1 MDIREEMAST
11 EHSLNDRQAMQY
23 KLSEA
28 LVETYGMYNQSHDSD
43 GAHYMPVSPFSADG
57 MVCSNCVAYEGPRAC
72 HLVEGDIDPN
82 GLCKLWVIPGDLMV
96 GAEMYSDEETQVRGV
111 PVSIGYRAL
120 SLRQDRKPA
129 GSSGGG
135 QFAGKT
141 GGAGAGGAVG
151 GYSGAGD
158 ALEAGGMPP
167 SLASAITK
175 GNHVSDSPPDP
186 LSRHPKYN
194 KLVAKTLTPEEV
206 KTSFKEGFD
215 RGASGTMLD
224 SDIAGVNAPAVVAS
238 ASADKSGYFAG
249 VSPATGHA
257 PMKADIAAAG
267 ALAGA
272 RSRIAK
278 GDTSFKTLTK
288 KDAGHPGNKLYESIQ
303 ASKTQPGRSL
313 PADEVAGAYTAVEV
327 EERLVAG
334 RTFEMRATPTAITAT
349 ADSDDMPMTFRGY
362 AALFNSPSQ
371 PLPFI
376 ETIKPGAF
384 KRSLNSG
391 KEIRMYLNHD
401 SNKILAS
408 TRSGTL
414 RLTEDSRG
422 LMVEADIPPTTYGKD
437 VSILMQRGDVHS
449 MSFGFT
455 VPNAGD
461 SWSGDGRS
469 RELREVILHEVSVV
483 TGFPAYQATEGQ
495 ATINP

>member
-1 MDIREEMAST
+1 MDIREEMTST
-11 EHSLNDRQAMQY
+11 EHPLNDRQAMQY

-82 GLCKLWVIPGDLMV
+82 GLCKLWVIPEDLMV

-120 SLRQDRKPA
+120 LLRQDRKPA

-141 GGAGAGGAVG
+141 GGGGAVASGAGGAGG
-151 GYSGAGD
+151 GYSD
-158 ALEAGGMPP
+158 
-167 SLASAITK
+167 
-175 GNHVSDSPPDP
+175 
-186 LSRHPKYN
+186 
-194 KLVAKTLTPEEV
+194 
-206 KTSFKEGFD
+206 
-215 RGASGTMLD
+215 ASG
-224 SDIAGVNAPAVVAS
+224 AEEA
-238 ASADKSGYFAG
+238 K
-249 VSPATGHA
+249 ATV
-257 PMKADIAAAG
+257 G
-267 ALAGA
+267 ALN
-272 RSRIAK
+272 S
-278 GDTSFKTLTK
+278 D
-288 KDAGHPGNKLYESIQ
+288 
-303 ASKTQPGRSL
+303 RSL

-422 LMVEADIPPTTYGKD
+422 LMVEADIPPTSYGKD